1 MFTISV
7 YQLTSPNLPGKA
19 YIGSSKAVASRF
31 KQHKYQRGT
40 AVSALFDAGDVEMEI
55 LGEFEVESRCEQCRI
70 EGRFQ
75 QEAAL
80 ELLNVR
86 VAGRTARERY
96 SAVERPRR
104 GDDRNAAVSN
114 GHYRQLKRYREKRN
128 DILRQMCIK
137 RARRLGKLPTARSM
151 EKYGIARA
159 EIFG

>member
-75 QEAAL
+75 QESAL
-80 ELLNVR
+80 DLLNVR
-86 VAGRTARERY
+86 VGY
-96 SAVERPRR
+96 VEWKPTVQ
-104 GDDRNAAVSN
+104 GVNDSSSDDDEPLA
-114 GHYRQLKRYREKRN
+114 RQLRFE
-128 DILRQMCIK
+128 D
-137 RARRLGKLPTARSM
+137 A
-151 EKYGIARA
+151 
-159 EIFG
+159 